1 MSGFS
6 LWWLL
11 VNSQVRGEEEGFL
24 RGEAIVKVA
33 VMSDINRRR
42 KVRLI
47 WAKGEDPTKGN
58 GWGRGESTHEEDGA
72 EVEYIQTEIS
82 YVRRTCSYVVS
93 DLGTVLA
100 DIK

>member
-11 VNSQVRGEEEGFL
+11 VNSQVRGEEEEGFL
-24 RGEAIVKVA
+24 RGEAIMKVA
-33 VMSDINRRR
+33 VMGDINRRR
-42 KVRLI
+42 KVRLT

-58 GWGRGESTHEEDGA
+58 GWERGGSTHEEDGA
-72 EVEYIQTEIS
+72 EVVYMEIS
-82 YVRRTCSYVVS
+82 YSRRTCSYVVS

-100 DIK
+100 DMK